1 MDITNNKLY
10 IETTTRKT
18 AYYRMG
24 KGNSKKLIL
33 IHGNVSSGAFYL
45 PLMQKLSNEFDIV
58 APDLNGYGYTEASPI
73 NAETGLLDWAKDI
86 DALVKEL
93 GFDSF
98 TLLGWSLGGGV
109 AMRYAI
115 EYSKKLENLILI
127 SPVSPFG
134 FGGTYDEDG
143 KMFDDK
149 GTGCAGGFVNNDFL
163 TSLKEK
169 DRSDNPN
176 AIRSVINNHYFKPG
190 FTLDEELENLCI
202 DEIFEMHIGTDYYA
216 GDFVQIPEFPY
227 ALPGTK
233 GFNNALAPQYCRLDS
248 ISNIDDKPKILWFR
262 GQDDAIVSDA
272 SFYDIVMLGKM
283 GAVPGYPG
291 EDNMPPQPMISQTRY
306 VMEKYKQNGGEYAEV
321 VIADAGH
328 GCFLEKEDEFISQL
342 KKHMK

>member
-1 MDITNNKLY
+1 MSITHEKLY
-10 IETTTRKT
+10 VDTSTRKT
-18 AYYRMG
+18 AYYRLG
-24 KGNSKKLIL
+24 EGNTKKLIL

-45 PLMQKLSNEFDIV
+45 PLMEKLSNEYDIA

-73 NAETGLLDWAKDI
+73 KAETGLLDWANDV
-86 DALVKEL
+86 DAFAKEI
-93 GFDSF
+93 GFNSF
-98 TLLGWSLGGGV
+98 SLLGWSLGGGV

-115 EYSKKLENLILI
+115 EYSHKLENLILI
-127 SPVSPFG
+127 NPVSPFG

-149 GTGCAGGFVNNDFL
+149 GIGCAGGFVNNDFL

-176 AIRSVINNHYFKPG
+176 AIRSIINNHYFKPG
-190 FTLDEELENLCI
+190 FSLDKELEDLCI
-202 DEIFEMHIGTDYYA
+202 DEIFEMQIGPDYYA
-216 GDFVQIPEFPY
+216 GDFEQIASFPY

-248 ISNIDDKPKILWFR
+248 IADIKSKPKILWFR

-272 SFYDIVMLGKM
+272 SFYDIVMLGKI

-291 EDNMPPQPMISQTRY
+291 EDKMPPQSMISQTRY
-306 VMEKYKQNGGEYAEV
+306 VMNKYKENGGEYAEI

-328 GCFLEKEDEFISQL
+328 GCFLEKEDVFISQL
-342 KKHMK
+342 KAHLK